1 MPDASFTSSSLPRGA
16 ATFGDSSKYEIP
28 ASRTPTT
35 PVVAL
40 NSTGPSCMELKK
52 SIESACKLDFMDMF
66 EGDKENTVLDR
77 RAFVIFHPGDHS
89 KELELITR
97 WLLMHHVEVCS
108 FWFDGS
114 WDYFRLKVKAG
125 GSGVVIV
132 GFLLYSIAE
141 C

>member
-1 MPDASFTSSSLPRGA
+1 
-16 ATFGDSSKYEIP
+16 
-28 ASRTPTT
+28 
-35 PVVAL
+35 
-40 NSTGPSCMELKK
+40 
-52 SIESACKLDFMDMF
+52 MF
-66 EGDKENTVLDR
+66 EGDKENKILDR
-77 RAFVIFHPGDHS
+77 RAFLIFHPGDHS

-114 WDYFRLKVKAG
+114 WDYFRQKVKAG

-132 GFLLYSIAE
+132 GFLLYPNAE